1 MRLMSE
7 DDQSSATLDEDSTVV
22 LDLTRRQA
30 LRRGAG
36 GLTVLALPGWLAA
49 CGGERGDG
57 GEAGEEDEDAEQAN
71 AKLKRGGTLVIA
83 VDALTGNS
91 DPGIFATFGNWMAI
105 DCMARSL
112 THIDYRRTDPQPAI
126 AERWESSSD
135 GRTYRFFLR
144 QGLRF
149 PDGNPVTAGDAE
161 RSFRRLMDE
170 KDPSRPPNVY
180 AIAELGGANIR
191 RVRAVDDT
199 TFEIRL
205 GRRDIPFLGRLANP
219 NGAILSEAAI
229 RKEGKNIGRR
239 LVGHGPYSFTSSK
252 PGESISMEAFDGYFG
267 GRPLADRVV
276 LQVLPDPTALTS
288 ALRSSSAHI
297 SPFVPFAST
306 STLKRDPKVNVESG
320 KPFTTVFLL
329 ANVGVPLLADPK
341 VREAINLALDRETI
355 VRQAFNGQAQVPAGL
370 VPPPTPGYDKGLE
383 RYSRQDVERARAL
396 IKEAGAEGKAVEI
409 LNQNILFWPRLG
421 QIVERN
427 LRDIGLQ
434 ARSLYL
440 DEATYNE
447 RSLDPKV
454 HEMSAN
460 QRSAFVADPDNKLSP
475 ILAGDSFITQNVT
488 RNDLLPEQK
497 EFDRMLVEA
506 RQEEDEDARKQM
518 YVDIQKYFA
527 EKIAVIH
534 PLAYIALPVTQ
545 SKAIGGVNADALGTY
560 RTFLEKTGYLA

>member
-1 MRLMSE
+1 VAGR
-7 DDQSSATLDEDSTVV
+7 
-22 LDLTRRQA
+22 
-30 LRRGAG
+30 LRRR
-36 GLTVLALPGWLAA
+36 PAA
-49 CGGERGDG
+49 TGDTG
-57 GEAGEEDEDAEQAN
+57 DENAEQAN

-112 THIDYRRTDPQPAI
+112 THIDYRSTEPQPAI
-126 AERWESSSD
+126 AERWEVSAD

-144 QGLRF
+144 EGMRF

-180 AIAELGGANIR
+180 AIAELGARTSGAC
-191 RVRAVDDT
+191 APST
-199 TFEIRL
+199 TRPSRS
-205 GRRDIPFLGRLANP
+205 GSGAATSPFLGRLANP

-252 PGESISMEAFDGYFG
+252 PGESITMEAFDGYFG
-267 GRPLADRVV
+267 GRPLADKVV

-288 ALRSSSAHI
+288 ALRSASAHI

-306 STLKRDPKVNVESG
+306 STLKRDPKVNVQSG

-355 VRQAFNGQAQVPAGL
+355 VRQAFNGQAEPAAGL
-370 VPPPTPGYDKGLE
+370 VPPPTPGYDKSLE
-383 RYSRQDVERARAL
+383 QFSRQDVARAKAL
-396 IKEAGAEGKAVEI
+396 IQEAGAAGKSVEV

-421 QIVERN
+421 RSSS
-427 LRDIGLQ
+427 RTC
-434 ARSLYL
+434 ARSAWSRARCTSTRRPTRPARRTPR
-440 DEATYNE
+440 AT
-447 RSLDPKV
+447 SWPST
-454 HEMSAN
+454 SAPSSC
-460 QRSAFVADPDNKLSP
+460 RIPTTCCPRCWPATPSS
-475 ILAGDSFITQNVT
+475 T
-488 RNDLLPEQK
+488 R
-497 EFDRMLVEA
+497 
-506 RQEEDEDARKQM
+506 
-518 YVDIQKYFA
+518 
-527 EKIAVIH
+527 
-534 PLAYIALPVTQ
+534 
-545 SKAIGGVNADALGTY
+545 
-560 RTFLEKTGYLA
+560 

>member
-1 MRLMSE
+1 MRRMSE
-7 DDQSSATLDEDSTVV
+7 DDHLSATLDGETTVV

-30 LRRGAG
+30 LKRGAG
-36 GLTVLALPGWLAA
+36 GLTVLSLPGWLAA

-57 GEAGEEDEDAEQAN
+57 GDAAGDDAEQAS

-126 AERWESSSD
+126 AERWEVSSD

-144 QGLRF
+144 EGLEF

-170 KDPSRPPNVY
+170 DDPSRPPNVY

-205 GRRDIPFLGRLANP
+205 ARRDIPFLGRLANP

-229 RKEGKNIGRR
+229 RKEGKDIGRR

-252 PGESISMEAFDGYFG
+252 PGESITMEAFDGYFG
-267 GRPLADRVV
+267 GRPLADKVV

-288 ALRSSSAHI
+288 ALRSASAHV

-306 STLKRDPKVNVESG
+306 STLKRDPKVNVQSG
-320 KPFTTVFLL
+320 KPFTTVFLF

-341 VREAINLALDRETI
+341 VREAINLSLDRETM
-355 VRQAFNGQAQVPAGL
+355 VRQAFNDQAQLPAGL

-383 RYSRQDVERARAL
+383 RYSTQDVERARAL
-396 IKEAGAEGKAVEI
+396 ITEAGAEGKEVEI

-421 QIVERN
+421 QIIEQN
-427 LRDIGLQ
+427 LRDIGLRP
-434 ARSLYL
+434 RSLFL

-447 RSLDPKV
+447 RQFDPKG
-454 HEMSAN
+454 HELAVN
-460 QRSAFVADPDNKLSP
+460 QRTQFVPDPDDMLSP
-475 ILAGDSFITQNVT
+475 LLTSDSFVNQTGTQHF
-488 RNDLLPEQK
+488 RLDS
-497 EFDRMLVEA
+497 
-506 RQEEDEDARKQM
+506 QEELDERLSTALTETDEQQRREL
-518 YVDIQKYFA
+518 YVDLQRFLA
-527 EKIAVIH
+527 EEVNVFF
-534 PLAYIALPVTQ
+534 PLAYIGLPVT
-545 SKAIGGVNADALGTY
+545 SSAKVGGVNTDAFANY
-560 RTFLEKTGYLA
+560 RTFVEKTGFRA

>member
-1 MRLMSE
+1 MRRMPE
-7 DDQSSATLDEDSTVV
+7 DPRQTAGFDEETTVV

-30 LRRGAG
+30 LKRGAG
-36 GLTVLALPGWLAA
+36 SVTVLGLSGWLAA
-49 CGGERGDG
+49 CGGTRGEDG
-57 GEAGEEDEDAEQAN
+57 DAGDEDAEQAS

-112 THIDYRRTDPQPAI
+112 THIDYRSTEPQPAI
-126 AERWESSSD
+126 AERWEVSGD

-144 QGLRF
+144 EGLRF

-180 AIAELGGANIR
+180 AIAELGGANVK
-191 RVRAVDDT
+191 RVRAVDDL

-229 RKEGKNIGRR
+229 RKEGKDIGRR

-252 PGESISMEAFDGYFG
+252 PGESITMEAFDGYFG

-288 ALRSSSAHI
+288 ALRSGTAQI
-297 SPFVPFAST
+297 SPFVPYSST
-306 STLKRDPKVNVESG
+306 TTLKRDPKVNVQTG
-320 KPFTTVFLL
+320 KPFTTVFLF
-329 ANVGVPLLADPK
+329 ANVGVPLLADAR
-341 VREAINLALDRETI
+341 VREAINLSLDRETV
-355 VRQAFNGQAQVPAGL
+355 VRQAFNGQAILPAGL

-383 RYSRQDVERARAL
+383 QYSRQDVERARQL
-396 IKEAGAEGKAVEI
+396 IREAGAEGKEVEV

-421 QIVERN
+421 QIVEQN
-427 LRDIGLQ
+427 LRDIGLRP
-434 ARSLYL
+434 RSLYL

-447 RSLDPKV
+447 RQFDPKG
-454 HEMSAN
+454 HELAIN
-460 QRSAFVADPDNKLSP
+460 QRTQFVPDPDDMLSP
-475 ILAGDSFITQNVT
+475 LLASESFVNQTGTQHFRLESQAELDERLAAGLTETDEGRRRELYVELQRFLAEEVNV
-488 RNDLLPEQK
+488 
-497 EFDRMLVEA
+497 F
-506 RQEEDEDARKQM
+506 
-518 YVDIQKYFA
+518 F
-527 EKIAVIH
+527 
-534 PLAYIALPVTQ
+534 PLAYVGLPVTS
-545 SKAIGGVNADALGTY
+545 SKSVGGVNTDAFANY
-560 RTFLEKTGYLA
+560 RTFVEKTGFRA

>member
-1 MRLMSE
+1 MRRMPE
-7 DDQSSATLDEDSTVV
+7 REGRQAATLDEDSTVV

-30 LRRGAG
+30 LQRGAG
-36 GLTVLALPGWLAA
+36 GLTVLTLPGWLAA
-49 CGGERGDG
+49 CGGTRGEGDTG
-57 GEAGEEDEDAEQAN
+57 DENAEQAN

-112 THIDYRRTDPQPAI
+112 THIDYRSTEAQPAI
-126 AERWESSSD
+126 AERWEVSSD

-144 QGLRF
+144 EGMRF

-191 RVRAVDDT
+191 RVRAVDDL

-229 RKEGKNIGRR
+229 RKEGKDIGRR

-252 PGESISMEAFDGYFG
+252 PGESITMEAFDGYFG

-288 ALRSSSAHI
+288 ALRSASAHI
-297 SPFVPFAST
+297 SPFVPFSST
-306 STLKRDPKVNVESG
+306 VTLKRDPKVAVQSG
-320 KPFTTVFLL
+320 KRFTTVFLF
-329 ANVGVPLLADPK
+329 ANVGVPLLADPR
-341 VREAINLALDRETI
+341 VREAINLSLDRDTI
-355 VRQAFNGQAQVPAGL
+355 VRQAFSGQAQPPAGL
-370 VPPPTPGYDKGLE
+370 VPPPTPGYDKALE
-383 RYSRQDVERARAL
+383 RFSRQDVERARAL
-396 IKEAGAEGKAVEI
+396 IQEAGAEGKQVEI

-427 LRDIGLQ
+427 LRDIGLA

-447 RSLDPKV
+447 RQFDPKG
-454 HEMSAN
+454 HELAVN
-460 QRSAFVADPDNKLSP
+460 QRTQFVPDPDDMLSP
-475 ILAGDSFITQNVT
+475 LLTSDSFVNQTGTQHFRLDSQAELDERLAAALT
-488 RNDLLPEQK
+488 ETDE
-497 EFDRMLVEA
+497 EA
-506 RQEEDEDARKQM
+506 RRKL
-518 YVDIQKYFA
+518 YVDLQRFLA
-527 EKIAVIH
+527 EEVNVFF
-534 PLAYIALPVTQ
+534 PLAYVGLPVT
-545 SKAIGGVNADALGTY
+545 SSTKVGGVNTDAFANY
-560 RTFLEKTGYLA
+560 RTFVEKTGFRA

>member
-1 MRLMSE
+1 MRRMPE
-7 DDQSSATLDEDSTVV
+7 DGPQAATLDEDSTVV

-36 GLTVLALPGWLAA
+36 GLTVLSLPGWLAA

-57 GEAGEEDEDAEQAN
+57 GDSAGEDAEQAN

-112 THIDYRRTDPQPAI
+112 THIDYRSTAPQPAI
-126 AERWESSSD
+126 AERWEVSAD

-144 QGLRF
+144 EGLRF

-191 RVRAVDDT
+191 RVRAVDDL

-252 PGESISMEAFDGYFG
+252 PGESITMEAFDGYFG

-288 ALRSSSAHI
+288 ALRSASAHV
-297 SPFVPFAST
+297 SPFVPFSST
-306 STLKRDPKVNVESG
+306 VTLKRDPKVTVQSG
-320 KPFTTVFLL
+320 KPFTTIFLF
-329 ANVGVPLLADPK
+329 ANVGVPLLADVR
-341 VREAINLALDRETI
+341 VREAINLSLDRETI
-355 VRQAFNGQAQVPAGL
+355 VRQAFNGQATVPAGL
-370 VPPPTPGYDKGLE
+370 VTPAELGYSEELKQYYTQDLE
-383 RYSRQDVERARAL
+383 KARAL
-396 IKEAGAEGKAVEI
+396 IQEAGAEGEQVEFI
-409 LNQNILFWPRLG
+409 NQNILFWPRLG
-421 QIVERN
+421 QIVEQN
-427 LRDIGLQ
+427 LREIGLRP
-434 ARSLYL
+434 RSLYL
-440 DEATYNE
+440 DEATYNA
-447 RSLDPKV
+447 RQADPKA
-454 HEMSAN
+454 HELAIQ
-460 QRSAFVADPDNKLSP
+460 QRTQFVPDPDDMLSPLLGSDSFVAQFSTQHTKLD
-475 ILAGDSFITQNVT
+475 AQ
-488 RNDLLPEQK
+488 PELD
-497 EFDRMLVEA
+497 ERLGAALTETD
-506 RQEEDEDARKQM
+506 EERRREL
-518 YVDIQKYFA
+518 YVDLQRFLAEEINVYF
-527 EKIAVIH
+527 
-534 PLAYIALPVTQ
+534 PLAYVGLPVSSSTRV
-545 SKAIGGVNADALGTY
+545 GGVNTDALGNY
-560 RTFLEKTGYLA
+560 RTFPEKTGFRA